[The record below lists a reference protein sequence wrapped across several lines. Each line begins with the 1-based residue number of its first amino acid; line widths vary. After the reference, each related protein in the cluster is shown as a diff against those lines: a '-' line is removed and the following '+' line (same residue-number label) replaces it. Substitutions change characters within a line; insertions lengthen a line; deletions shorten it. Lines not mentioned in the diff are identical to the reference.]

1 MNYRISETEDYYPIS
16 VLCCECGLEVEPSKE
31 APDHNLKMWKCEDE
45 DTGELLAAAVA
56 GYRDGCYVLEQLAV
70 KKEYR
75 NEHLGEKMLLTAEDG
90 FRRLGADRIWGCA
103 KVPDYYSQYGW
114 VRISRSIAPDISDCQ
129 ACRQFHKTC
138 FPCIIMKEL

>member
-1 MNYRISETEDYYPIS
+1 M
-16 VLCCECGLEVEPSKE
+16 
-31 APDHNLKMWKCEDE
+31 
-45 DTGELLAAAVA
+45 
-56 GYRDGCYVLEQLAV
+56 LEQLAV

-103 KVPDYYSQYGW
+103 KVADYYSQYGW

-129 ACRQFHKTC
+129 ACRQFLKTC

>member
-16 VLCCECGLEVEPSKE
+16 VLCNECGLEVEPSKE

-75 NEHLGEKMLLTAEDG
+75 NEHLGEKMLQRTDSDVSVQTGYGAVQKSRTTTVSTDG
-90 FRRLGADRIWGCA
+90 SG
-103 KVPDYYSQYGW
+103 
-114 VRISRSIAPDISDCQ
+114 
-129 ACRQFHKTC
+129 
-138 FPCIIMKEL
+138 

>member
-16 VLCCECGLEVEPSKE
+16 VLCSECGLEVEPSKE
-31 APDHNLKMWKCEDE
+31 APEHNLKMWKCEDK

-75 NEHLGEKMLLTAEDG
+75 NEHMGGKNA
-90 FRRLGADRIWGCA
+90 ADRRG
-103 KVPDYYSQYGW
+103 
-114 VRISRSIAPDISDCQ
+114 RIQTSRS
-129 ACRQFHKTC
+129 RQDMGLCKSA
-138 FPCIIMKEL
+138 